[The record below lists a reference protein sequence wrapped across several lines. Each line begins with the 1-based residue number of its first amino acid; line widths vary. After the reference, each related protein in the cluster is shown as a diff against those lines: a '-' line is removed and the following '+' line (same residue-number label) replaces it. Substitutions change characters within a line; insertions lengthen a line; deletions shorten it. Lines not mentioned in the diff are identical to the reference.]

1 MGYALFTA
9 RKLSLTARVNN
20 LNAQLMTISNQ
31 RDALTQQITQ
41 KQNAAN
47 LRNAQA
53 NANAASVYA
62 EALKAGKGQ
71 EDFDSSEAEATY
83 NQTVADNN
91 IDNTIDNIEIQALQS
106 RDNILDT
113 TQKSIQTRLTA
124 AQKELEAVEKAEES
138 AIGNATPKY
147 AG

>member
-20 LNAQLMTISNQ
+20 LNAQLAVISNQ
-31 RDALTQQITQ
+31 RDALTNQITQ
-41 KQNAAN
+41 KQSAAD
-47 LRNAQA
+47 LRTAKA
-53 NANAASVYA
+53 KSKAASEYASVMNGNDEAAKEKA
-62 EALKAGKGQ
+62 EAN
-71 EDFDSSEAEATY
+71 Y
-83 NQTVADNN
+83 NKTVADNEVA
-91 IDNTIDNIEIQALQS
+91 NTMTNFEIQALES
-106 RDNILDT
+106 KDKALDN

>member
-20 LNAQLMTISNQ
+20 LNAQLMSISNQ
-31 RDALTQQITQ
+31 RDALTNQITQ

-47 LRNAQA
+47 IRTAQA
-53 NANAASVYA
+53 NATAATKYASIMQGDDEDAKKNAES
-62 EALKAGKGQ
+62 
-71 EDFDSSEAEATY
+71 DY
-83 NQTVADNN
+83 NKSVADNEVA
-91 IDNTIDNIEIQALQS
+91 NTISDLEIQALQAK
-106 RDNILDT
+106 DNALDT
-113 TQKSIQTRLTA
+113 TQQSIQTRLTA

-138 AIGNATPKY
+138 AIDHATPKY

>member
-9 RKLSLTARVNN
+9 RKLCLTARVNN

-31 RDALTQQITQ
+31 RDALTNQITQ
-41 KQNAAN
+41 KQTAAN
-47 LRNAQA
+47 IRTA
-53 NANAASVYA
+53 NANSKAAANYASIMQGDDEKAKETA
-62 EALKAGKGQ
+62 EA
-71 EDFDSSEAEATY
+71 DY
-83 NQTVADNN
+83 NKTVSDNEVA
-91 IDNTIDNIEIQALQS
+91 NTMTNLEIQALQAK
-106 RDNILDT
+106 DNALDT